1 MVNSEQDKLNETIAM
16 LKQEMETQKLT
27 FEKEIKEE
35 KDKCLEKEVV
45 NNALMDKMMAEKV

>member
-1 MVNSEQDKLNETIAM
+1 M

-45 NNALMDKMMAEKV
+45 NNALMDKMMAEKVQ